1 MKYTVLGLNGGGM
14 RGSLQVGALQELADQ
29 EGEQYL
35 SSVFTDGVYGISI
48 GALIAT
54 LIAFE
59 FSVDELNLLTELLG
73 NMQDAFNPL
82 RLQSLL
88 SLTQTNGI
96 DDGSKIYTLLDR
108 EFKKRSLD
116 FSTLRIGDAAIP
128 LHIIASD
135 LTTLKITIFG
145 QSIRVWD
152 ALRASFSLPYIFTP
166 HEIQEHL
173 FVDGALLCQKIMD
186 VIPAKKRPHT
196 LLLLTTQ
203 EPRIT
208 LDNYLGMVPFCKAI
222 KETYGTKAEYSDNTC
237 LLVED
242 GAQMVSFWNSDDV
255 VRHLI
260 GIGRTAYREFRTDRL
275 HKKLA

>member
-14 RGSLQVGALQELADQ
+14 RGSLQVGALQELAEQ
-29 EGEQYL
+29 EGEQCL
-35 SSVFTDGVYGISI
+35 SLVFTGGVYGISI

-59 FSVDELNLLTELLG
+59 FSVDELNMLTGLLG

-82 RLQSLL
+82 RLQTLL

-96 DDGSKIYTLLDR
+96 DDGSKIYALLDQ
-108 EFKKRSLD
+108 EFKKRGLD

-128 LHIIASD
+128 LNIIASD
-135 LTTLKITIFG
+135 LTTLKVTIFR

-166 HEIQEHL
+166 HEIQDHL
-173 FVDGALLCQKIMD
+173 FVDGALLCQKIVD
-186 VIPAKKRPHT
+186 AIPAKKRAHT

-203 EPRIT
+203 EPKVT
-208 LDNYLGMVPFCKAI
+208 LDNYLGMVPFCKSI
-222 KETYGTKAEYSDNTC
+222 KETYGTKAEYPDNTC

-242 GAQMVSFWNSDDV
+242 GAQMVSFWNSEEV

-260 GIGRTAYREFRTDRL
+260 GIGRAAYLKFRTDSL

>member
-1 MKYTVLGLNGGGM
+1 
-14 RGSLQVGALQELADQ
+14 
-29 EGEQYL
+29 
-35 SSVFTDGVYGISI
+35 
-48 GALIAT
+48 
-54 LIAFE
+54 
-59 FSVDELNLLTELLG
+59 
-73 NMQDAFNPL
+73 MQDAFNPL

-96 DDGSKIYTLLDR
+96 DDGSKIYALLDR
-108 EFKKRSLD
+108 EFKTRGLD
-116 FSTLRIGDAAIP
+116 FATLRIGDAAIP

-135 LTTLKITIFG
+135 LSTLKVTIFG

-166 HEIQEHL
+166 HEIQDHL

-186 VIPAKKRPHT
+186 AIPAKKRPNA

-203 EPRIT
+203 EPKVT
-208 LDNYLGMVPFCKAI
+208 LDNYLGIVPFCKAI
-222 KETYGTKAEYSDNTC
+222 KETYGTKAEYPDNTC

-242 GAQMVSFWNSDDV
+242 GAQMVSFWNSEEV

-260 GIGRTAYREFRTDRL
+260 GIGRAAYLKFRTDGL